1 MKKTFRRALAIV
13 FAATI
18 LLTTVISASAAQPPV
33 AEPMYVGI
41 SNLSASLSISSL
53 GKASCGA
60 ATYNNGTYDVTLT
73 IALKQDGST
82 IKSWNVATEDGFN
95 SIEKTYYVTSGHSY
109 QVVVTATITASG
121 SYINSYNAYST
132 TVKY

>member
-1 MKKTFRRALAIV
+1 M
-13 FAATI
+13 
-18 LLTTVISASAAQPPV
+18 
-33 AEPMYVGI
+33 GI

-109 QVVVTATITASG
+109 QVVVKATITASG